1 MRAAVHGVLAALV
14 LLVGLAAWL
23 DHRYPPALER
33 YHQHSTMVLDAEGDL
48 LRAYTSVDG
57 YWRLPAAVDEVSPA
71 YLEMLIAY
79 EDGRFRHHAGVDPL
93 ALARAVGQWIA
104 AGEIVSGGSTLT
116 MQVARLLEPRPRTI
130 RSKLIEMARAVQL
143 ELHFTKDQI
152 LGLYLTLAPFGG
164 NLEGVRAA
172 SLAWFGKEPAALS
185 RGEAALLVALP
196 QSPTATRPDR
206 FPDLARAARDKV
218 LARMASAGVLTPR
231 MVAEAMEEEVP
242 HARRPMPFRAPHLAD
257 RLVAEAP
264 PGAAIRSTIDGGLQA
279 AAERLAERALGDL
292 RGRANLAVLVVENDS
307 RAVRAYVGSAD
318 FFAGARS
325 GQVDLATAIRSPGS
339 TLKPFIYGMAFEDRI
354 VHPETLIEDRP
365 RRFGDYAPTNFDPV
379 FSGDV
384 TVREALV
391 RSLNIPA
398 VAVFERV
405 GPARLVARFRSAGAP
420 LTLHD
425 PAEPPGLPIA
435 LGGVGTTL
443 YDLTTLYAALSEG
456 GVARPLRTRLD
467 DPGGEGR
474 HLLTAAAAWQV
485 TDILTSV
492 TPPSA
497 MVPAG
502 YLADGRTVAY
512 KTGTSYGFRDAW
524 AVGYDG
530 GHTIGVWVGRPD
542 GTPSPDRYG
551 RNTAAPLM
559 FRLFHLLPKPD
570 EVLPGPPPSDVL
582 LAGTSD
588 LPPHLRR
595 FDRAISPS
603 PVQGIALSQPLTLDF
618 PQDGAT
624 LDLDAPTVPLI
635 ARGGERPLRWLV
647 NGRPIDSSPLRRETE
662 WRPAGR
668 GLATVIVLDAEGASE
683 TATVWLE

>member
-14 LLVGLAAWL
+14 LLAGLAAWL

-33 YHQHSTMVLDAEGDL
+33 YRQHSTMVLDAEGNL

-71 YLEMLIAY
+71 YLEMLVAY

-93 ALARAVGQWIA
+93 ALVRALGQWIA

-143 ELHFTKDQI
+143 ELHFTKDEI
-152 LGLYLTLAPFGG
+152 LGFYLTLAPFGG

-218 LARMASAGVLTPR
+218 LQRMARTGVLTPR
-231 MVAEAMEEEVP
+231 MVAEAMEDDVP

-257 RLVAEAP
+257 RLVAEAQ
-264 PGAAIRSTIDGGLQA
+264 PGAAIRSTIDGRLQA
-279 AAERLAERALGDL
+279 AAERLADRALGDL
-292 RGRANLAVLVVENDS
+292 RGRANLAVLVVENQT

-398 VAVFERV
+398 VAVFERL

-467 DPGGEGR
+467 DPQAEGR
-474 HLLTAAAAWQV
+474 HLLTEAAAWQV
-485 TDILTSV
+485 TDILTAV

-497 MVPAG
+497 MVPAS

-524 AVGYDG
+524 AIGYDG
-530 GHTIGVWVGRPD
+530 DHTIGVWAGRPD

-559 FRLFHLLPKPD
+559 FRLFSLLPKPAD
-570 EVLPGPPPSDVL
+570 ALPGPPPSDVL

-595 FDRAISPS
+595 FDRAVPT
-603 PVQGIALSQPLTLDF
+603 PPARGIALSQPLTLDF
-618 PQDGAT
+618 PQDGVT
-624 LDLDAPTVPLI
+624 LDLDAPTIPLI
-635 ARGGERPLRWLV
+635 ARGGARPLRWLV

-668 GLATVIVLDAEGASE
+668 GLATVIVLDAEGTSE